1 MPNQYKALPLDAR
14 RIDQAFPVMQA
25 AMPGLDIK
33 SWRTFAAKLVG
44 ARPARRTPAADGK
57 VVSLPTAR
65 RSGIVTVQLGRSG
78 YIHGLFTYQVVPH
91 LGHGR
96 VLQVDNFIALDLFDP
111 AAAADKLMEEME
123 HLGRALGCGAIH
135 VLLRQPEAMG
145 RAVVLRRFEEL
156 GHHREGL
163 HLCKGIAH

>member
-1 MPNQYKALPLDAR
+1 MPNQYKAKPLDAR

-25 AMPGLDIK
+25 AMPGLDIR
-33 SWRTFAAKLVG
+33 SWRAFAAKLVG
-44 ARPARRTPAADGK
+44 PRPARRPTAGDGN
-57 VVSLPTAR
+57 VVSLPVTR
-65 RSGIVTVQLGRSG
+65 RSGIVTVQLGRGG

-111 AAAADKLMEEME
+111 AAAADTLMQEME
-123 HLGRALGCGAIH
+123 HLGRLLGCGAIH
-135 VLLRQPEAMG
+135 VLLRQPEEMG
-145 RAVVLRRFEEL
+145 RSLMLRRFEEL